1 MCLSLRTVGRGNPS
15 PRAARTPSASLQPER
30 RRARIPWARAGLG
43 VRLKPCTVCRSLTGW
58 NTKTGGTKLTAVS
71 WTGARMGFVVP
82 ISVRPGC
89 CSGSMAGARPRQRRA
104 LPGEGRRLCDQVR
117 IRGDAIKSLHTFWL
131 WRFIGP
137 ATAAPGLVCA
147 RTALTA
153 LAPGCGRCCGGAA
166 AAPCV

>member
-1 MCLSLRTVGRGNPS
+1 
-15 PRAARTPSASLQPER
+15 
-30 RRARIPWARAGLG
+30 
-43 VRLKPCTVCRSLTGW
+43 
-58 NTKTGGTKLTAVS
+58 
-71 WTGARMGFVVP
+71 MGFVVP

-153 LAPGCGRCCGGAA
+153 LAPGLIAAVGGAA
-166 AAPCV
+166 VVLLPRRVCERDAPQNRWLFDATQSTKYFEAFHAASRPCYSTV